1 MAINLRKGQSINLE
15 KDQFDLSSVTIGL
28 GWDVTKKKKGFLAS
42 IFSSDEDDDYDL
54 DAIAFLLNK
63 NGKVANIGDKK
74 LEGGDIIFF
83 NNLRHSSGNIYHTGD
98 NRTGD
103 GDGDDEQLVVKLNQF
118 GPQYDKIVFLVS
130 IYEGIK
136 KKQNFGQVNNAFIR
150 AVDARG
156 KEILRY
162 DLSHDQSF
170 DGKCSMIFGELYRE
184 NGKWKFQAIGTP
196 YKTDDFVEILQEQ
209 YL

>member
-28 GWDVTKKKKGFLAS
+28 GWDVTKKKKSFF
-42 IFSSDEDDDYDL
+42 FSLFSGEEDDDYDL

-63 NGKVANIGDKK
+63 EGKVTNIGDKK

-83 NNLRHSSGNIYHTGD
+83 NNLRHFSGNIYHTGD

-103 GDGDDEQLVVKLNQF
+103 GDGDDEQLVVKLDRF
-118 GPQYDKIVFLVS
+118 GMEYDKIVFLVS
-130 IYEGIK
+130 IYEGKK
-136 KKQNFGQVNNAFIR
+136 KKQNFGQVDNAFIR

-170 DGKCSMIFGELYRE
+170 DGKCSMIFGELFRQ

-196 YKTDDFVEILQEQ
+196 FETDDFVEILQEK